1 MFEKILLNLIW
12 VIPFL
17 TVIASIP
24 FKDNSPSLKRLHLGS
39 AFIVLLSSIY
49 LLVEVFLQ
57 TKLGLAENEFQL
69 LFDTNLPWLHG
80 ISAHYF
86 IATDGL
92 SALMLVLS
100 AIIIFTGI
108 LATWRLEKGQKIFFG
123 FFQILAAS
131 VYGVFISFDLVLF
144 FIFYEMEALCM
155 YLLIALYGSG
165 NKDYGAKK
173 LTLTLAIGSS
183 MILAVF
189 LGIYAETGSWNLTEI
204 SKIVLPHSFQYWAF
218 PVLFLGFAVS
228 SSLFPFHFWSP
239 AGHSAAPTAV
249 SMFAAGVMMK
259 MGAYGCLRIAI
270 YLMPE
275 GAKIWLPYLLI
286 LVLFNVVVGPFIAMR
301 HKDLKFITAYSSI
314 SHLGLIF
321 LGLGAMTPLAFR
333 GAALQMVS
341 HGFLT
346 GLFFATIGM
355 IYSRTH
361 TRDITE
367 MGGLMK
373 AIPFIGVGFVIAGF
387 AGLGLPGLSGFVA
400 EATIFIGS
408 FQNPSALCRMVT
420 ILGILSITATAI
432 YILRSANRML
442 HGPLLISKEQLP
454 QTRFEEKIIIVFY
467 VICLLLLGLYP
478 LPFVNLLDT
487 SIQPIFMNL
496 MR

>member
-1 MFEKILLNLIW
+1 MFEKVLLNLLWIL
-12 VIPFL
+12 PFL
-17 TVIASIP
+17 TVLFSIP
-24 FKDNSPSLKRLHLGS
+24 IKKNSPRLKRFHLAS
-39 AFIVLLSSIY
+39 AGIVLLSSIY
-49 LLVEVFLQ
+49 LLVRVFQNTVSNTSNSFQILFE
-57 TKLGLAENEFQL
+57 TKFN
-69 LFDTNLPWLHG
+69 WLNA
-80 ISAHYF
+80 ISANYF
-86 IATDGL
+86 IGIDAL
-92 SALMLVLS
+92 SSMMLVLA

-108 LATWRLEKGQKIFFG
+108 LATWRLEKNQKIFFG

-144 FIFYEMEALCM
+144 FVFYEMEALCM
-155 YLLIALYGSG
+155 YLLIAGFGSG

-189 LGIYAETGSWNLTEI
+189 LGIYAETGTWNLLKL
-204 SKIVLPHSFQYWAF
+204 SDIVLPENFQFWAF
-218 PVLFLGFAVS
+218 PILFLGFAVS

-275 GAKIWLPYLLI
+275 GAKIWLPYLLLLI
-286 LVLFNVVVGPFIAMR
+286 AFNVIVGPFIAMR

-321 LGLGAMTPLAFR
+321 LGLAAMTPIAFR

-361 TRDITE
+361 TRDITQ
-367 MGGLMK
+367 MSGLMK

-400 EATIFIGS
+400 EATIFVGS
-408 FQNPSALCRMVT
+408 FENPSPLCRVIT
-420 ILGILSITATAI
+420 ILAILSITATAI
-432 YILRSANRML
+432 YILRCANKML
-442 HGPLLISKEQLP
+442 HGPLNIPKESLP
-454 QTRFEEKIIIVFY
+454 QAYFEEKCIIVFY
-467 VICLLLLGLYP
+467 IVCLLILGIFP
-478 LPFVNLLDT
+478 APFAEFLDT
-487 SIQPIFMNL
+487 SIFPIYSNL